1 MAQTLSVLRLT
12 DGLPQSPVIPHAVKK
27 VQVEYFMRNPP
38 HMITTRNVGNQEDT
52 WLGTRHR
59 TVFIAFQIAR
69 YNVDIALFTEARL
82 PEECSLG

>member
-1 MAQTLSVLRLT
+1 
-12 DGLPQSPVIPHAVKK
+12 
-27 VQVEYFMRNPP
+27 
-38 HMITTRNVGNQEDT
+38 MITTRNVGNQEDT
-52 WLGTRHR
+52 WLGTRRR